1 MKQGSSVH
9 KVLEEQVHTEVPVE
23 VVTKEDRFG
32 LRLWNVVQGLR
43 TLRREGMTRELEVW
57 GVLGGEGGEVVNG
70 IIDQI
75 TTVCP
80 DEEAEARI
88 LQEAEGSATMQK
100 EGKKTKPLPPDQ
112 RTLGQ
117 YFGGSTLESQ
127 QGGTLESRHGSA
139 WLGTLH
145 QESETSPPKRLY
157 IVDVKT
163 RRSNSLPAH
172 GSQTRPTYY
181 QLMLYH
187 RLFSKFAANE
197 VPAERVF
204 ERYGLDH
211 EATFSDSF
219 LAQTGTLGLGSE
231 DENGAGEEWDG
242 TEGVETRE
250 VHVREE
256 HDDLEILLAHNTL
269 EKLWGFMTQEFART
283 IPKIP
288 PASASAPP
296 ISTSTLTPTSI
307 SALLTAEF
315 RSASSGNLIGKRHF
329 PFSAPALDAYVAD
342 ELSWWRGER
351 ATKGVEMEE
360 AFKCGY
366 CEFAEG
372 CGWRAGKVE
381 EGVQKAKLRREEGL
395 TRRKSRV

>member
-1 MKQGSSVH
+1 MATPLSPQDNAASITLAEESDYGSD
-9 KVLEEQVHTEVPVE
+9 LDEA
-23 VVTKEDRFG
+23 
-32 LRLWNVVQGLR
+32 
-43 TLRREGMTRELEVW
+43 
-57 GVLGGEGGEVVNG
+57 
-70 IIDQI
+70 
-75 TTVCP
+75 TV
-80 DEEAEARI
+80 DA
-88 LQEAEGSATMQK
+88 L
-100 EGKKTKPLPPDQ
+100 
-112 RTLGQ
+112 
-117 YFGGSTLESQ
+117 F
-127 QGGTLESRHGSA
+127 
-139 WLGTLH
+139 
-145 QESETSPPKRLY
+145 SPPEPDVEKTVILDDHGDSRQPVARLAR
-157 IVDVKT
+157 T
-163 RRSNSLPAH
+163 RGKP
-172 GSQTRPTYY
+172 SQA
-181 QLMLYH
+181 
-187 RLFSKFAANE
+187 S
-197 VPAERVF
+197 
-204 ERYGLDH
+204 
-211 EATFSDSF
+211 
-219 LAQTGTLGLGSE
+219 TGASE